1 MKCPKCQFDNAKDA
15 KFCNECGSRLELGC
29 PKCGRTNRAGSK
41 FCNQCGHDLS
51 KPFSPTE
58 PEILQQSHTLSQ
70 TPEAAPLPE
79 GERRQ
84 ATILFSDLSGYTSMN
99 ERLDPEQVE
108 TFMRRIKKEAI
119 RIVESHDGI
128 VNQFVGDEVLALF
141 GIPTAHEDDPIRAI
155 KAALKLHKI
164 VREVSPEVENRLG
177 EPVRMHTG
185 IHTGLIVTNLRDDRD
200 GIFGITGDTV
210 NIGARLKS
218 HAETDEILISQRT
231 QQLIGPYFETEVFRE
246 IKLKGKSKP
255 MIPYR
260 VIGESKIHSRFEA
273 SEKKGFTA
281 YAGRIQE
288 LATLHSC
295 LEKAVEGK
303 GQFVTVAGEAG
314 AGKSRLH
321 YEFRHSLDRQNLTIL
336 QGRCQSYGSDTPYLP
351 FLDALRRGLQL
362 KDEDSPSELLE
373 KVVANS
379 KAIDPALEQY
389 IPLYLHLLS
398 IRSDYALPEHLQGR
412 ELRKAVEEAFATVIT
427 LNTRHQPMV
436 LILEDWHWSDEASQ
450 AVLKHLIG
458 VITSYPLIVVVTY
471 RPYYSENWGY
481 LSYHTPI
488 VLKPLDAPHTE
499 RIIRSVI
506 GADSLPDGLVQ
517 LIHDRTGGNPLFI
530 EEVCYSLVEEGV
542 VVIKNNQ
549 AALTKSL
556 KNLVLPET
564 VQAIIRTRLDRLD
577 SNTKEALRLASVIG
591 RVFSQRI
598 LERIYSAR
606 SALSDSL
613 EALKAVEVIQQVR
626 VLPEAEYTFRH
637 VLAQTVAYET
647 LLLKRRTELHG
658 AIGEAIEELYS
669 ERLEEQ
675 ASILAYHFARS
686 DKHDKAVAFAFLAG
700 DQAARLCANTDAT
713 KYYEQA
719 LETARGLP
727 SSPQVQQW
735 QIDATLKLS
744 AVGITRQDIERDRAN
759 LEQAHTLAEG
769 LRDESRL
776 SKVLYWLGRIHYVL
790 WNPEIAMDFARQS
803 LEIADRLRDDVL
815 AAPPVN
821 LVGRVYYQ
829 LSDFPE
835 ATQFLERSVQQ
846 MRHIGDKVEEATA
859 SAVAGYVLGIM
870 GEFDR
875 AFSHAN
881 HSIQLAQ
888 EIQNSF
894 AEANAY
900 HLRGTIHDQ
909 RGEWIQAITDYE
921 EALRIAETAEDLFRL
936 YLVKSWKGRAHAI
949 SGNPA
954 RGRELLEE
962 SLALAERIG
971 TKFWLPWQKTAL
983 SACLSMLGEVDSAS
997 TLCQEGIDLGKK
1009 AGDKY
1014 VIAFAHRTFGKILSH
1029 IDSSDPHEAERSI
1042 LEAIRIQQE
1051 IEAKSELAR
1060 SYVAY
1065 ARLIVG
1071 KKEKAKA
1078 KEFLAKAVDMFQHM
1092 GMAWDLAQT
1101 DEIATKLQD

>member
-1 MKCPKCQFDNAKDA
+1 
-15 KFCNECGSRLELGC
+15 
-29 PKCGRTNRAGSK
+29 
-41 FCNQCGHDLS
+41 
-51 KPFSPTE
+51 
-58 PEILQQSHTLSQ
+58 
-70 TPEAAPLPE
+70 LPE

-99 ERLDPEQVE
+99 ERLDPEEVE
-108 TFMRRIKKEAI
+108 ACMRRIKKEAI
-119 RIVESHDGI
+119 RIVEGHDGI
-128 VNQFVGDEVLALF
+128 VNQFAGDEVLALF

-155 KAALKLHKI
+155 KAALTLHKT
-164 VREVSPEVENRLG
+164 VREISPDVENRLG

-210 NIGARLKS
+210 NIGARLKG
-218 HAETDEILISQRT
+218 HAETDDILISQQT
-231 QQLIGPYFETEVFRE
+231 QQLIGPYFQTELFGE

-255 MIPYR
+255 IIPYR

-295 LEKAVEGK
+295 LEKAVQGK

-314 AGKSRLH
+314 VGKSRFH

-373 KVVANS
+373 KVVTNS
-379 KAIDPALEQY
+379 KAIDPELEQY

-398 IRSDYALPEHLQGR
+398 IRSDYELPEHLQGR
-412 ELRKAVEEAFATVIT
+412 ELRKAVEEAFVTVIT
-427 LNTRHQPMV
+427 LNTQHQPMV

-458 VITSYPLIVVVTY
+458 VINSYPLIVVVTY
-471 RPYYSENWGY
+471 RPYYSESWGY
-481 LSYHTPI
+481 LSYRTPI
-488 VLKPLDAPHTE
+488 VLKPLEAPHTE
-499 RIIRSVI
+499 RIVKSVM
-506 GADSLPDGLVQ
+506 GTDRLPDGLAR
-517 LIHDRTGGNPLFI
+517 LIHDRTGGNPLFV
-530 EEVCYSLVEEGV
+530 EEACYSLVEEGV
-542 VVIKNNQ
+542 VVVKNKQ
-549 AALTKSL
+549 AVLTKSL
-556 KNLVLPET
+556 EDLVLPET

-606 SALSDSL
+606 AALSDSL
-613 EALKAVEVIQQVR
+613 DVLKATEVIQQIR

-647 LLLKRRTELHG
+647 LLLKKRKELHG

-675 ASILAYHFARS
+675 ASILAYHYARS

-713 KYYEQA
+713 TYYEQA

-727 SSPQVQQW
+727 SSPQIEQW
-735 QIDATLKLS
+735 QIDATLKLA
-744 AVGITRQDIERDRAN
+744 AVGITRQDIKRDRTN
-759 LEQAHTLAEG
+759 LEKSHTLAEG
-769 LRDESRL
+769 LHDESRL
-776 SKVLYWLGRIHYVL
+776 SKVLYWLGRIHYVQ
-790 WNPEIAMDFARQS
+790 WDPEIAMDFARKS

-821 LVGRVYYQ
+821 LMGRVYYQ
-829 LSDFPE
+829 LSDFP
-835 ATQFLERSVQQ
+835 AAAQYLERSVQQ

-859 SAVAGYVLGIM
+859 SAVAGYVLGLM

-875 AFSHAN
+875 AFSHAD

-888 EIQNSF
+888 EIHNAF

-909 RGEWIQAITDYE
+909 RGEWPQAIADYQ
-921 EALRIAETAEDLFRL
+921 EALGIAEKAEDLFRL

-949 SGNPA
+949 SGDPR
-954 RGRELLEE
+954 RGRVLLEE
-962 SLALAERIG
+962 SLALAQRIG

-983 SACLSMLGEVDSAS
+983 SACLLMLGEADAAS
-997 TLCQEGIDLGKK
+997 PLCQEAIQLGQE
-1009 AGDKY
+1009 ARDKY
-1014 VIAFAHRTFGKILSH
+1014 VIALAHRTLGEILSRM
-1029 IDSSDPHEAERSI
+1029 DSSGSSEAERSI
-1042 LEAIRIQQE
+1042 LEAIGIQQE
-1051 IEAKSELAR
+1051 IDAKSELAR

-1065 ARLIVG
+1065 ARLIEG
-1071 KKEKAKA
+1071 KKDNLKAKA
-1078 KEFLAKAVDMFQHM
+1078 FLTEAVDMFQSM

-1101 DEIATKLQD
+1101 EQIAKKLHD